1 MAYVSKTIVA
11 SIINSFKGEAQAV
24 AKARTA
30 QDKEINK
37 ALDAMILAN
46 DKPTRAEFAKGNS
59 TKNPARAE
67 VNEIFGALVEAK
79 FISANTARQYAQCF
93 WIAFETDVPF
103 SRTLANDKKATNETK
118 GTSTPKSGKVTST
131 SRTDLDKTLSKA
143 LAQARNLGLSE
154 FAATL
159 LDHCIESLADFK
171 ETVLD
176 K

>member
-67 VNEIFGALVEAK
+67 VNEIFGALV
-79 FISANTARQYAQCF
+79 
-93 WIAFETDVPF
+93 
-103 SRTLANDKKATNETK
+103 
-118 GTSTPKSGKVTST
+118 
-131 SRTDLDKTLSKA
+131 
-143 LAQARNLGLSE
+143 
-154 FAATL
+154 
-159 LDHCIESLADFK
+159 
-171 ETVLD
+171 
-176 K
+176 

>member
-1 MAYVSKTIVA
+1 MSIVSKTIVT

-93 WIAFETDVPF
+93 WIAFETGVPF
-103 SRTLANDKKATNETK
+103 SRELANKKSAETASATTI
-118 GTSTPKSGKVTST
+118 PKSGKVTST

-143 LAQARNLGLSE
+143 LAQARNLGLLE

>member
-1 MAYVSKTIVA
+1 MAIQRR
-11 SIINSFKGEAQAV
+11 SF
-24 AKARTA
+24 
-30 QDKEINK
+30 
-37 ALDAMILAN
+37 L
-46 DKPTRAEFAKGNS
+46 TRLGLG
-59 TKNPARAE
+59 
-67 VNEIFGALVEAK
+67 IGALVKASFDTLVSKEY
-79 FISANTARQYAQCF
+79 ISKNSAQQYAQCF